1 MKHTLS
7 SEGEELG
14 EFSSLM
20 ETSTAEGRDVRDLR
34 WLSGLGLRLVSLRSP
49 TIVDIANNDAI
60 PLLIANYANAS

>member
-34 WLSGLGLRLVSLRSP
+34 WPSGLGLRLQQ
-49 TIVDIANNDAI
+49 A
-60 PLLIANYANAS
+60 